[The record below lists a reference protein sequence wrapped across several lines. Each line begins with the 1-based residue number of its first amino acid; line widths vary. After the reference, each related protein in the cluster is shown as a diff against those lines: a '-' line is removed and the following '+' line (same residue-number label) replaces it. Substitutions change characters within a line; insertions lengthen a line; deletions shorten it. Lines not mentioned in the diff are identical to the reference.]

1 MASMARTR
9 LKRTWRIDWPLLC
22 IVAFMVVFGLIMMY
36 SASSTHGIEGQD
48 RAPGYFLVRQL
59 RALGVGLA
67 ALLVGYLIP
76 YRLYQR
82 LAVPIVLAVV
92 LFLGGMAVLG
102 LLKGGTRADTNR
114 WLMQAGGSSSVQPT
128 EMLRIG
134 IQVYLAAWLA
144 AKGSRIQSVRL
155 GLAPFGLLLGVM
167 AGFVLA
173 QPDLSSAVVVVLS
186 ALAMFYVAGAKWWQ
200 IGVLL
205 LLAALAAFFVVFVVG
220 YNLER
225 WELFWLDPFEHPVGS
240 NIHMG
245 HAAVALRR
253 GGLTGVGLGHGD
265 VKYRLY
271 ACHSDLLLSVI
282 GEELGLLG
290 TSLVVAVFALWTVQ
304 GLRVAMSAPDTFS
317 SLLALGLVLWVTFE
331 GAMHIGVSAR
341 LLIPTGTVL
350 PFMSSGGSSL
360 VSNLAA
366 VGILLNI
373 SAAGGLADREA
384 RGLDGA

>member
-36 SASSTHGIEGQD
+36 SASSTHGIEGEGGD
-48 RAPGYFLVRQL
+48 PNHFLERQL
-59 RALGVGLA
+59 QFLAMGIVALVAGFV
-67 ALLVGYLIP
+67 VP

-82 LAVPIVLAVV
+82 FAVPIVLLVV
-92 LFLGGMAVLG
+92 LILGGMWMWG
-102 LLKGGTRADTNR
+102 LLRGSAEGDTNR
-114 WLMQAGGSSSVQPT
+114 WLMQAGGGSSVQPT

-144 AKGSRIQSVRL
+144 AKGSQIQTVRL

-173 QPDLSSAVVVVLS
+173 QPDLSSAVLVVLS
-186 ALAMFYVAGAKWWQ
+186 ALAMFYVAGARWWQ

-205 LLAALAAFFVVFVVG
+205 LIAALAASFVIFVME

-225 WELFWLDPFEHPVGS
+225 WNEFWLDPFENPVGS

-271 ACHSDLLLSVI
+271 ACHSDLLFCVI

-290 TSLVVAVFALWTVQ
+290 TLLVVAVFALWTVQ

-317 SLLALGLVLWVTFE
+317 SLLALGLVLWVTFQS
-331 GAMHIGVSAR
+331 AMHIGVSAR
-341 LLIPTGTVL
+341 MLIPTGTVL

-373 SAAGGLADREA
+373 SAAGGLADRES